1 MQTDFENPSQDKL
14 LLGKIAEGN
23 HNALHQLYQKH
34 REAFLGWAC
43 KRYQCTEEDA
53 ADLYQD
59 AIIVVYENA
68 LAGKITGSSK
78 LRTYLFGVG
87 RNLILKNHEKYKR
100 FADLEDNDTRDEI
113 SSEAAVDEPIILTER
128 QAALQKALQ
137 ELGEACR
144 RLLLRFYYDR
154 YSTEAIMS
162 EFGYK
167 SKDVVKSQKARC
179 MRSLRN
185 MLQDKADFL
194 LDD

>member
-1 MQTDFENPSQDKL
+1 MQTVLKQGHSDNSL
-14 LLGKIAEGN
+14 LTKIAEGDR
-23 HNALHQLYQKH
+23 HALHVLYQKH

-43 KRYQCTEEDA
+43 KRYQCSEDDA

-59 AIIVVYENA
+59 AIIVLYENA
-68 LAGKITGSSK
+68 LAGKITGNSK

-87 RNLILKNHEKYKR
+87 KNLILKNYEQYKR
-100 FADLEDNDTRDEI
+100 FADLETEDPRDNKTPV
-113 SSEAAVDEPIILTER
+113 SAVDESIILTER
-128 QAALQKALQ
+128 QQALQLALQ

-144 RLLLRFYYDR
+144 RLLIRFYYDKF
-154 YSTEAIMS
+154 STEAMMS

-167 SKDVVKSQKARC
+167 TKDVVKSQKARC

-185 MLQDKADFL
+185 LLRDKAAFL